1 MARPSLSPSRTS
13 DFERC
18 PQLFRFRVIDRL
30 PEPPSPAAL
39 RGRLV
44 HLVLERLFDLPAG
57 GRTPPAAHNLLPD
70 ALATLQADEPQLDQM
85 FTTPEQ
91 RQAWLSQA
99 HDLVESYFY
108 LEDPAAIEPG
118 ARETWVRA
126 TLDNGLTLRGIVD
139 RLDVAP
145 GSGALRLVDYK
156 TGKSPAPRFH
166 GEMLFQLRFYSLI
179 LWRSRGQIP
188 AVVQLLYLGNRDIV
202 RQSPTSDDLMRTEL
216 KVLTLWDSI
225 TQMAARK
232 EFPPVKSPLCPWCSY
247 QAQCRLFGGVP
258 PAWPVDAVTR
268 LGLDTLKPNRPGAG
282 SPVTGVPGPP
292 DQST

>member
-1 MARPSLSPSRTS
+1 MQPSLSPSRAG

-18 PQLFRFRVIDRL
+18 PQLFRFRTIDKL

-57 GRTPPAAHNLLPD
+57 GRTPPAAHSLLPD
-70 ALATLQADEPQLDQM
+70 ALTTLQADEPQLDHLFSAPQ
-85 FTTPEQ
+85 E
-91 RQAWLSQA
+91 RQAWLAGA

-108 LEDPAAIEPG
+108 LEDPSAIEPE
-118 ARETWVRA
+118 AKETWVRA
-126 TLDNGLTLRGIVD
+126 TLEDGLTLRGIVD

-145 GSGALRLVDYK
+145 GNGALRLVDYK

-166 GEMLFQLRFYSLI
+166 GEVLFQLRFYSLI
-179 LWRSRGQIP
+179 LWLSRGQVP

-202 RQSPTSDDLMRTEL
+202 RQSPTAADLERTKL
-216 KVLTLWDSI
+216 KILTLWDSI
-225 TQMAARK
+225 VLMAGRR
-232 EFPPVKSPLCPWCSY
+232 EFPPVKSPLCPWCSF

-258 PAWPVDAVTR
+258 PPWPADAATR
-268 LGLDTLKPNRPGAG
+268 LGLGPNQSSGSGATAAG
-282 SPVTGVPGPP
+282 IRSA
-292 DQST
+292 